1 LLALERDHRTGTKKA
16 SLANGEPRLYRVRE
30 VSGFFE
36 QIGRNTRYII
46 HPEEIMADNFSL
58 MLFGGTLSN
67 PEIVEAL
74 RALLR

>member
-1 LLALERDHRTGTKKA
+1 
-16 SLANGEPRLYRVRE
+16 

-36 QIGRNTRYII
+36 QIGRNTRYIV